1 MGVVAAGMHADFG
14 FTAGLVEL
22 AITGDVV
29 VVADALAMKLGVMT
43 RPEVFDGETLIAA
56 CCGAMDDDEGDFT
69 HDCTNKV
76 ELMAVR
82 MVTTIWMICL
92 MVSFFIM
99 TDLIKKRVSDQA
111 GLMAVLWTCCERS

>member
-1 MGVVAAGMHADFG
+1 MGVVAAGMHADLC

-22 AITGDVV
+22 AITGDVI

-43 RPEVFDGETLIAA
+43 RPEVFNGETLIAT

-76 ELMAVR
+76 ELIAVKMA
-82 MVTTIWMICL
+82 MIIWTNCFQK
-92 MVSFFIM
+92 SFFI
-99 TDLIKKRVSDQA
+99 DV
-111 GLMAVLWTCCERS
+111 